1 MRPRDLPQPTFD
13 GVAPEVAPRDHL
25 RRAQLLLRACAVRQ
39 FGAERRPE
47 LVRVEVEDGELAQ
60 IPRWHH
66 TPIGATSGDGELPQG
81 AEPVRLRRDVA
92 EPVRNARRVVLAR
105 VVPEAGL
112 EQHVVRPGRA
122 AVDRER
128 RRPVRERRPA
138 CRVANDLDRTLQV
151 GAELDRRL
159 VVHAR
164 VRIAVA
170 RGVVAAT
177 DDLGDELA
185 VLSDRHAEQEERRL
199 GAELVEEVEQV
210 RRLALE
216 RRVRPVPVGQAEAPM
231 DELVPVF
238 EVDRE
243 QQHAPNLKAGVR
255 PLRGQTPSRPEAK
268 HCLAGGGLMRR
279 VHAQPARAARKRTAA
294 QHDWSA
300 WASPARVP
308 REAASPNPV

>member
-1 MRPRDLPQPTFD
+1 MRPRDLPQPAFD

-25 RRAQLLLRACAVRQ
+25 RRAQLLLRTCAVRQ
-39 FGAERRPE
+39 LGAERRPE

-66 TPIGATSGDGELPQG
+66 TPIGATSGDGQFPQV
-81 AEPVRLRRDVA
+81 AEPVWLRRDVA
-92 EPVRNARRVVLAR
+92 EPVRNTRRVVLAR

-112 EQHVVRPGRA
+112 EQRVVGPGRA

-138 CRVANDLDRTLQV
+138 CRLGNDLDRTLQV
-151 GAELDRRL
+151 GAELVLRL

-164 VRIAVA
+164 VRVAVA
-170 RGVVAAT
+170 PGVVAAT

-216 RRVRPVPVGQAEAPM
+216 RRVRPVPVGQAEAPV

-243 QQHAPNLKAGVR
+243 QQHGGDCKGW
-255 PLRGQTPSRPEAK
+255 GQTPLGSDPGVCSY
-268 HCLAGGGLMRR
+268 HLTLAGFLGAVERLVGALEERHRVVFRAQLGDPRREVERPGLAER
-279 VHAQPARAARKRTAA
+279 P
-294 QHDWSA
+294 
-300 WASPARVP
+300 
-308 REAASPNPV
+308 